1 MESEYTCPGDIVML
15 RSGGPWMTVED
26 TEDGEV
32 HCSYFVE
39 GHLEH
44 ATFREEALLRL
55 FEAEA
60 AGGASEEPY
69 EESAKEP
76 AHDATDD

>member
-1 MESEYTCPGDIVML
+1 ML

-26 TEDGEV
+26 TEDGDV

-44 ATFREEALLRL
+44 ATFREEALLWL

-60 AGGASEEPY
+60 TN
-69 EESAKEP
+69 EP
-76 AHDATDD
+76 AEEATEELRRPGATGS